1 MKLIVS
7 QELGHLARWL
17 RILGLDA
24 AYFSRDNSGSLIIQA
39 LREERIILT
48 RNHRLPRSAGIRL
61 VQIESEKIKPQLVEV
76 LRKLRLKLD
85 PSRMF
90 SRCVLCNEE
99 LARADKETIKM
110 RVPEYVFK
118 TQDEFFCC
126 PKCERVYWQGTHW
139 GNVELAL
146 KEITANSKSQ

>member
-7 QELGHLARWL
+7 QELGRLARWL

-61 VQIESEKIKPQLVEV
+61 VQIESEKIKPQLAEV
-76 LRKLRLKLD
+76 LKKLQLKPD
-85 PSRMF
+85 PGLMF
-90 SRCVLCNEE
+90 SRCILCNEK
-99 LARADKETIKM
+99 LAKTDKETIKM

-118 TQDEFFCC
+118 TQDEFFLC
-126 PKCERVYWQGTHW
+126 PKCKRVYWQGTHW
-139 GNVELAL
+139 GNVSSAL
-146 KEITANSKSQ
+146 KELMA